1 MADPILLDQP
11 KNTLIANATALRR
24 LAVPDISA
32 VNMPAVAPPPPAPF
46 TPPPALPASPAVSV
60 VKQPNQAAQNTQSR
74 LLGDQTE
81 LKRLKDTGSGISQ
94 ISNPFLRGLA
104 KTGEIAESI
113 IAPGA
118 AALTPGTEMHNRY
131 LQRIQQGNINN
142 ELSNQQAIAQEGQ
155 TEANTNYLNQRPQIE
170 QSKIDQKETA
180 VRDRVNQAAAAH
192 GQKVAYD
199 ENGIPSFTDD
209 YESQAFHDRQA
220 LSAMHQATADKNKIV
235 AEIQQNHYIPGTP
248 EYQEAQRKLAQVD
261 QRLNVSM
268 SSLGLRA
275 QGLDLRRQNTN
286 AALYGTDNA
295 GNALPGSA
303 QIAGDDGQMTTVGAK
318 FAPHA
323 ISQQKAVGSFND
335 LSGSVGHTRNALTQ
349 FFNEGGSLSDPRI
362 VAAMSDPHS
371 TIGKVINGK
380 VVTNGLS
387 PAAITAINSVR
398 QLHEQAGILR
408 STTGGTSSEAGAQ
421 RILDVVP
428 SAGDNNAMALSKLD
442 QQEEVLK
449 RLAPGM
455 TGVSGGVKVK
465 HQGQPGNSGGGQKF
479 TVNGRTFNIPADK
492 VAEFKRDHPD
502 AR

>member
-1 MADPILLDQP
+1 MADPNP
-11 KNTLIANATALRR
+11 LIANATLLKR
-24 LAVPDISA
+24 LAVPDIFAAQMPQQVAA
-32 VNMPAVAPPPPAPF
+32 VTPTPMAPPPVI
-46 TPPPALPASPAVSV
+46 PASPALSV
-60 VKQPNQAAQNTQSR
+60 LKTPDPAVQNTTNS
-74 LLGDQTE
+74 LLGHQKRLGELQTE
-81 LKRLKDTGSGISQ
+81 GSGISQ
-94 ISNPFLRGLA
+94 IKNPFLRGLA
-104 KTGEIAESI
+104 RTGEVAESI

-118 AALTPGTEMHNRY
+118 AALTPGTGMHNQY
-131 LQRIQQGNINN
+131 LQGIEQRGINN
-142 ELSNQQAIAQEGQ
+142 ALQNQQAIAQEGQ

-180 VRDRVNQAAAAH
+180 VRERVNQAAAAH
-192 GQKVAYD
+192 GQKVVYD
-199 ENGIPSFTDD
+199 ENGIPSFQDD

-248 EYQEAQRKLAQVD
+248 EYVEAQRKMAQVD

-323 ISQQKAVGSFND
+323 ITQQKNVGSFND

-380 VVTNGLS
+380 IVTNGLS
-387 PAAITAINSVR
+387 PAAVTAINSVR

-408 STTGGTSSEAGAQ
+408 STTGGTASEAGAQ

-442 QQEEVLK
+442 QQDEVLK

-465 HQGQPGNSGGGQKF
+465 HQGNALPSGGGNKYKQTASGPGGHKIGSND
-479 TVNGRTFNIPADK
+479 NGATWFDTQTGKEIK
-492 VAEFKRDHPD
+492 
-502 AR
+502 